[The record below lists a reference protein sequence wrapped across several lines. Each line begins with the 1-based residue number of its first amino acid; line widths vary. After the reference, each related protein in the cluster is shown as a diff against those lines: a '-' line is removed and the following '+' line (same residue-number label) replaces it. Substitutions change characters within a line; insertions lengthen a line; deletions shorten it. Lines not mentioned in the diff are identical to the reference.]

1 MKFMTKNF
9 TSLGGSIMSEMRWDI
24 TLKTH
29 LSESLYFIRGI
40 AIVLVII
47 GHVIGDNKNNGMRK
61 MYSSDIFGLSWLAD
75 FIYTFHMPVFL
86 MVSGVAFA
94 VFSKKDGSYLEFAR
108 SKLNRLIVPLVCWTP
123 PFFIF
128 HSLSQ
133 GKHFSL
139 IDVIKAVIFPYSMF
153 WFLHALIFASLF
165 SFCFFKLF
173 RSPLWYFLISI
184 CLFTF
189 SLFFKELLISFY
201 FSFNIFYALGVFLAY
216 YLPNAH
222 LILEKLSS
230 KIIFLI
236 LFSCSILMLTV
247 KHFMATNHHPLATII
262 NGVLAFVFLYTILDA
277 HRIKL
282 SYEPLNKLLQSAKTN
297 ILYAGKLSMVLYLFH
312 MYFATLTRIFLVK
325 GFSITEPTLHFILG
339 SLTAFLGP
347 ILVYQLLQK
356 RSKVFMYSI
365 GEGK

>member
-9 TSLGGSIMSEMRWDI
+9 TSLGGSIMSQMRWDI

-165 SFCFFKLF
+165 SFCFFKIF
-173 RSPLWYFLISI
+173 SSPLLYFLISI
-184 CLFTF
+184 FLFTF
-189 SLFFKELLISFY
+189 SLFFNKLLISFY

-216 YLPNAH
+216 YLPKAH

-247 KHFMATNHHPLATII
+247 KHFMATNYHLLATII
-262 NGVLAFVFLYTILDA
+262 NGYLAFVFLYTVIDT
-277 HRIKL
+277 HTIKL
-282 SYEPLNKLLQSAKTN
+282 SYEPINKLLHSFKTN
-297 ILYAGKLSMVLYLFH
+297 ILYAGKVSMILYLFH
-312 MYFATLTRIFLVK
+312 MYFATLTRIVLVK
-325 GFSITEPTLHFILG
+325 GFSITAPSLHFVLG
-339 SLTAFLGP
+339 SITAYVGP

>member
-1 MKFMTKNF
+1 MKFMTKKF
-9 TSLGGSIMSEMRWDI
+9 TSLGGSTMSQMKWDI
-24 TLKTH
+24 TFKTH
-29 LSESLYFIRGI
+29 LSKALYFIRGI

-47 GHVIGDNKNNGMRK
+47 GHVIGDNKNDGMRK
-61 MYSSDIFGLSWLAD
+61 MYSSDIFALSWLAD

-94 VFSKKDGSYLEFAR
+94 IFSKKNGGYLEFAR
-108 SKLNRLIVPLVCWTP
+108 SKLNRLIIPLVCWAP

-133 GKHFSL
+133 GKHFSF
-139 IDVIKAVIFPYSMF
+139 IDLIKAVIFPYSMF

-165 SFCFFKLF
+165 SFCFFKKF
-173 RSPLWYFLISI
+173 SSPFLYFLISI
-184 CLFTF
+184 FLFAF

-216 YLPNAH
+216 YLPKAN

-230 KIIFLI
+230 NIRFLI
-236 LFSCSILMLTV
+236 LFLCSILMLTV

-262 NGVLAFVFLYTILDA
+262 NGVLAFGFLYTIIEA

-312 MYFATLTRIFLVK
+312 MYFAKITRIFLVK
-325 GFSITEPTLHFILG
+325 GFSIKEPRLHFVLG
-339 SLTAFLGP
+339 SLTAF
-347 ILVYQLLQK
+347 
-356 RSKVFMYSI
+356 
-365 GEGK
+365 